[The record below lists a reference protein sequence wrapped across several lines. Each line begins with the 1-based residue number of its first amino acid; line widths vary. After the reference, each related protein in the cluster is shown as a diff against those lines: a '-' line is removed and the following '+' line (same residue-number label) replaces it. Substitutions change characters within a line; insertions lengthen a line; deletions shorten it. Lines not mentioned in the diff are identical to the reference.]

1 MNSNLN
7 LSLTLRAVDHLT
19 APLRRINSQIET
31 LKAPVRN
38 FGQELSKSLHLTGLT
53 QVREGLAGIGREAGA
68 LTFKLAAMGGAAGFA
83 FKNMFIDVAAEYENL
98 AVSLEAVEGSAE
110 KGKKAMAWIADFAKT
125 TPLELDTTTKA
136 YTMLKNAGINPM
148 NGSLMALVDSNAKIN
163 GSQENMIEITRQLGQ
178 AWMKNKLQMEEVNV
192 LTERGTKVVPLLAK
206 AMGKNE
212 AAIMAMISKGK
223 IGRKEIALLIEA
235 MGKDAAGAAEKQSRT
250 WTGMMSTLTDTWK
263 GTVNTLMTSSGSF
276 DFLKGKLDAFI
287 KRLDFLQTP
296 EGMKEIDAYGKKL
309 YATLEAIANFSGQA
323 WEKINQ
329 LAQAVGGFG
338 NLAKIAFGTIAAV
351 MAGPLLLA
359 ITSVVGGLAT
369 LTTVML
375 ANPLVL
381 AIGLMS
387 AAVYLLWKNW
397 DAVVAGFKTGIDSV
411 KNWFAVD
418 LMAAIDH
425 VFNGIKSG
433 FSAFIDGIVG
443 IDRAIKNIMR
453 LKSPFSGGEPMFA
466 MPEAPQSTSQA
477 SERPA
482 VRAPVKPIS
491 PFVSLDVDKPVA
503 PVAMGKPV
511 EPVAMG
517 KPVEPVAMGKP
528 VAPVAMGK
536 PVEPVAMG
544 KPVEPVAM
552 GKPVA
557 PVAMGKPVAP
567 VAMGKPVTPIALGKP
582 VPTLAR
588 READKV
594 DVGGLLH
601 IKIDQDGQ
609 AKVTSMKTNDPRMN
623 YNVDAGLTMPGA
635 R

>member
-1 MNSNLN
+1 MNNLN

-53 QVREGLAGIGREAGA
+53 QVREGLAGIGREAVA

-83 FKNMFIDVAAEYENL
+83 FKNMFIDPTAEFENL

-110 KGKKAMAWIADFAKT
+110 KGKKAMAWITDFAKT

-178 AWMKNKLQMEEVNV
+178 AWMKNKLQQEEVNV
-192 LTERGTKVVPLLAK
+192 LTERGAKVVPLLAK
-206 AMGKNE
+206 AMGKNDT
-212 AAIMAMISKGK
+212 AIMAMIGKGK

-263 GTVNTLMTSSGSF
+263 GTVNKLMTSSGSF

-309 YATLEAIANFSGQA
+309 YDTLAAIADFSGQA
-323 WEKINQ
+323 WAKINQ
-329 LAQAVGGFG
+329 LAQTVGGFG
-338 NLAKIAFGTIAAV
+338 NLAKIAFAAIAAM

-359 ITSVVGGLAT
+359 ITSVISGMVT
-369 LTTVML
+369 LTTVLL

-381 AIGLMS
+381 AVGLIA
-387 AAVYLLWKNW
+387 AAVFLLWKNW
-397 DAVVAGFKTGIDSV
+397 DAVVEGVSNGINTIKELLVGGLMSAIDGVTGGI
-411 KNWFAVD
+411 KLA
-418 LMAAIDH
+418 LAAIVDG
-425 VFNGIKSG
+425 VLGVIR
-433 FSAFIDGIVG
+433 AF
-443 IDRAIKNIMR
+443 ANLAQFKN
-453 LKSPFSGGEPMFA
+453 PFSGSEPMFV
-466 MPEAPQSTSQA
+466 MPAIPQPTSQA
-477 SERPA
+477 SGSPA
-482 VRAPVKPIS
+482 LNAPVKAVS
-491 PFVSLDVDKPVA
+491 PFVSLDMNKPVA
-503 PVAMGKPV
+503 PVAMGKPAA
-511 EPVAMG
+511 PVTVG
-517 KPVEPVAMGKP
+517 KPVEPVATGKP
-528 VAPVAMGK
+528 VAPVATGK
-536 PVEPVAMG
+536 PIA
-544 KPVEPVAM
+544 
-552 GKPVA
+552 
-557 PVAMGKPVAP
+557 
-567 VAMGKPVTPIALGKP
+567 PIALGKP
-582 VPTLAR
+582 VPPLAR

-601 IKIDQDGQ
+601 IKID
-609 AKVTSMKTNDPRMN
+609 APAPVTVTSMKTNDSRMN
-623 YNVDAGLTMPGA
+623 LNVDSGLIMTGA

>member
-1 MNSNLN
+1 MSNLN

-19 APLRRINSQIET
+19 APLRRINNQIET
-31 LKAPVRN
+31 LRAPVRN

-53 QVREGLAGIGREAGA
+53 QAKEGIAGIWREAGA
-68 LTFKLAAMGGAAGFA
+68 LTVKLVAMGGAAGFA
-83 FKNMFIDVAAEYENL
+83 FKNMFIDVSAEYENL
-98 AVSLEAVEGSAE
+98 AVTLEEVEGSAE
-110 KGKKAMAWIADFAKT
+110 KGKKALAWITDFAKS

-212 AAIMAMISKGK
+212 AAIMGMISKGK

-263 GTVNTLMTSSGSF
+263 GTANKLMTSSGSF
-276 DFLKGKLDAFI
+276 EFLKGKLDAFI

-296 EGMKEIDAYGKKL
+296 EGMKEIDAHGKKL
-309 YATLEAIANFSGQA
+309 YATLEAISDFSGQA
-323 WEKINQ
+323 WAKINQ
-329 LAQAVGGFG
+329 LAQTVGGFG
-338 NLAKIAFGTIAAV
+338 NLAKITFGVIAAV

-359 ITSVVGGLAT
+359 IASTIGGLAT
-369 LTTVML
+369 LTTVLL

-381 AIGLMS
+381 AVGLM
-387 AAVYLLWKNW
+387 AGAVFLLWKNW
-397 DAVVAGFKTGIDSV
+397 DAVVDGVSNGVSTIKELLVGG
-411 KNWFAVD
+411 
-418 LMAAIDH
+418 LMAAIDG
-425 VFNGIKSG
+425 VTGGIKLALAAIVDG
-433 FSAFIDGIVG
+433 VLGVIRAF
-443 IDRAIKNIMR
+443 ANLAQFKN
-453 LKSPFSGGEPMFA
+453 PFSGSEPMFA
-466 MPEAPQSTSQA
+466 MPAAPQPTSQA
-477 SERPA
+477 SENPA
-482 VRAPVKPIS
+482 LNAPVKAVS
-491 PFVSLDVDKPVA
+491 PFVSLDMDKPVA
-503 PVAMGKPV
+503 PVANGN
-511 EPVAMG
+511 VAMG
-517 KPVEPVAMGKP
+517 KPAWPVTVEKPVEPMAMGKP
-528 VAPVAMGK
+528 AAPVTLGK
-536 PVEPVAMG
+536 PIEPVATG
-544 KPVEPVAM
+544 KPI
-552 GKPVA
+552 A
-557 PVAMGKPVAP
+557 PIV
-567 VAMGKPVTPIALGKP
+567 LGKP
-582 VPTLAR
+582 VPPLAR

-609 AKVTSMKTNDPRMN
+609 AKVVSLKTNDPRMN
-623 YNVDAGLTMPGA
+623 YNVDAGLTMTGA